1 MSSVILR
8 KNGGFYAVYD
18 DDTYILNY
26 LFNYKIKDNK
36 VGFPVSALNKVINV
50 LENNLINYRVIDG
63 NEVDYKKRN
72 NYEKFVKLG
81 KKKYSLTF
89 RINEIIVKLDTLN
102 EKDIDKILEYIEN
115 FYEWKVFNC
124 KIC

>member
-115 FYEWKVFNC
+115 FYE
-124 KIC
+124 